1 MLVFAS
7 THAVLLF
14 GGLLAVLA
22 AAIAFV
28 DARNLII
35 PDTLNASLAAGGF
48 AYQSWMVSG
57 FAWKALAF
65 AGIIA
70 GLFFAI
76 YLWFIHV
83 RGVHG
88 LGLGDVKMAG
98 AASLWISP
106 WNFSLFLLVTCTTAL
121 LFVFF
126 QYMRG
131 AKLSRRTKLPFGPF
145 LGLGVFVTWLFENSG
160 MPTFIPNGG
169 I

>member
-1 MLVFAS
+1 M
-7 THAVLLF
+7 F
-14 GGLLAVLA
+14 GGLLAILI

-35 PDTLNASLAAGGF
+35 PDTLSASLAAGGF
-48 AYQSWMVSG
+48 AYQSWLASG
-57 FAWKALAF
+57 IAWKALAF
-65 AGIIA
+65 AGIVA
-70 GLFFAI
+70 GLFLAI
-76 YLWFIHV
+76 YIWFIRV

-98 AASLWISP
+98 AASLWFSP
-106 WNFSLFLLVTCTTAL
+106 WNFSLFLLITCITAL

-126 QYMRG
+126 QYLRG
-131 AKLSRRTKLPFGPF
+131 ARLERRTKLPFGPF
-145 LGLGVFVTWLFENSG
+145 LGLGVFVTWFFENSG